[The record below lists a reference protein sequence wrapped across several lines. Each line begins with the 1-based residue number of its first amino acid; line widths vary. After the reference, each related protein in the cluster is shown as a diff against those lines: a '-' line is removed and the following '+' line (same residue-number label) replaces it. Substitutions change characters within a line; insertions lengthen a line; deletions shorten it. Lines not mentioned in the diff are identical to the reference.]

1 MLVSLRSAI
10 AAHPA
15 SQPVRFRDRCG
26 SARAHMHLTTFRR
39 AQTVHSHCHIAPAGP
54 ACLNNNAPFRRG
66 RPSLTARRLRVSL
79 SAYDLSP
86 EAIRSQCTSY

>member
-1 MLVSLRSAI
+1 MR
-10 AAHPA
+10 PA
-15 SQPVRFRDRCG
+15 SQPVRFRDRY
-26 SARAHMHLTTFRR
+26 SRVRAHIQLTTFRR

-66 RPSLTARRLRVSL
+66 RPSPSTRRMRVFL

-86 EAIRSQCTSY
+86 EAIRSRCTSY